1 MLLQSAKEHV
11 LHGNM
16 SSTDVFFYYTTPGW
30 MMYNYLVSGL
40 QTGATVVLFDGS
52 PLFKPAVLWTMAEDL
67 GVTVFGTVSRA
78 LSSPDH
84 SLTANCSLRNTSTS
98 SLKTTTRS
106 SITT

>member
-67 GVTVFGTVSRA
+67 GVTVFGTVSRVF
-78 LSSPDH
+78 LRVDDV
-84 SLTANCSLRNTSTS
+84 LTTMCSLRNTSTS